1 LERECLAALTL
12 RRVARE
18 AGVSQAAPYSH
29 FKDKKALLAA
39 VAIEGFERFD
49 KLMKEYA
56 AKEETYIIGLG
67 MGYIQFA
74 LAHPALFHL
83 MFNNDLVELI
93 EICSEDIAYNSSYET
108 LVAAVNKT
116 PLLQFGESNPQLDTV
131 FLWSLVYG
139 LANLWLAERIH
150 PTAYGFADNESFL
163 RQLLEK
169 YLR

>member
-67 MGYIQFA
+67 MG
-74 LAHPALFHL
+74 
-83 MFNNDLVELI
+83 
-93 EICSEDIAYNSSYET
+93 
-108 LVAAVNKT
+108 
-116 PLLQFGESNPQLDTV
+116 
-131 FLWSLVYG
+131 
-139 LANLWLAERIH
+139 
-150 PTAYGFADNESFL
+150 
-163 RQLLEK
+163 
-169 YLR
+169 